1 MQIYRAVKTVLKNR
15 IAVTALVFLGV
26 VSVVSIIGPLLSEY
40 NYYAQD
46 LNNSFLPPF
55 RGKHFFGTDNFG
67 RDLFI
72 RVCEGAKIS
81 LTIGIAAAMIQTFIG
96 VLYGC
101 TAGITGGIVDEVL
114 MRVVDMIHSIPNLII
129 VILLTVF
136 MGRSEM
142 TIIIALSITDW
153 TAMARVMRGQTLLLR
168 EMEFV
173 QGAKVL
179 GIGRFQIIL
188 RHIIPNCMGPI
199 IVNLML
205 SIPAAIFSEAF
216 LSFLGLGIEVPKAS
230 WGTLASEGFVYVSSY
245 PWMIIVPLSFI
256 AVTMISF
263 YMLGDAIKDAL
274 DSIA

>member
-1 MQIYRAVKTVLKNR
+1 MRIGKIVRAIVANKL
-15 IAVTALVFLGV
+15 ALTALVFLGLV
-26 VSVVSIIGPLLSEY
+26 TVVSIIYPLISEY
-40 NYYAQD
+40 NYYAHD

-67 RDLFI
+67 RDIFI

-81 LTIGIAAAMIQTFIG
+81 LSVGVAAALIQTVIG

-101 TAGITGGIVDEVL
+101 TAGIFGGIVDEVL
-114 MRVVDMIHSIPNLII
+114 MRIVDIIYSIPSLII
-129 VILLTVF
+129 AMLLTVF
-136 MGRSEM
+136 MGRSEI

-153 TAMARVMRGQTLLLR
+153 TGMARIMRGQTLLLR

-173 QGAKVL
+173 QAAKVL
-179 GIGRFQIIL
+179 GEGKLQIII
-188 RHIIPNCMGPI
+188 RHIIPNSLGPI

-216 LSFLGLGIEVPKAS
+216 LSFLGLGIDIPKAS
-230 WGTLASEGFVYVSSY
+230 WGTLANEGFIYVSSY
-245 PWMIIVPLSFI
+245 PWMIIVPLCFI

-263 YMLGDAIKDAL
+263 YLLGDAIKEEL
-274 DSIA
+274 